1 MVLFKLKNSDPHFH
15 DIIIVLASVWNTPSL
30 LPLTSAHCEWGPG
43 KARDLAL
50 SGGPVRGQ

>member
-15 DIIIVLASVWNTPSL
+15 DIIIVLVSVWNTPSL
-30 LPLTSAHCEWGPG
+30 LPLTSPHCEWGPG